1 MFNGINVFVWIVGI
15 GTLMA
20 GVIGVSNIMLIIVKE
35 RTKEIGIRKSL
46 GATPFSIT
54 GLIIQ
59 EAIFITMIAGY
70 LGLAVGVFVLSGISY
85 VMEEWNIETGMFSN
99 PEVNLQSAVF
109 SLLVLVI
116 CGALAGL
123 VPAAKA
129 AKVNPIEALHAE

>member
-1 MFNGINVFVWIVGI
+1 
-15 GTLMA
+15 
-20 GVIGVSNIMLIIVKE
+20 
-35 RTKEIGIRKSL
+35 
-46 GATPFSIT
+46 
-54 GLIIQ
+54 
-59 EAIFITMIAGY
+59 MIAGY
-70 LGLAVGVFVLSGISY
+70 LGLAVGVFVLRGISY